1 MIQVINLIGTKSL
14 ELILARDIAGNSPL
28 MKSVLQKRNS
38 ISQHF
43 WDIIIKA
50 AGCFY
55 FYYLLGTLLWK
66 EN

>member
-50 AGCFY
+50 AG

>member
-1 MIQVINLIGTKSL
+1 MIQVISLIGTKSL
-14 ELILARDIAGNSPL
+14 ELILARDEAGNSPL

-50 AGCFY
+50 AGF
-55 FYYLLGTLLWK
+55 
-66 EN
+66 